1 MVGSELPLLPDI
13 SFAMTR
19 GKVSVNRIIFSR
31 ISSGEIW
38 VTSDGRAY
46 FVHLQEDIDNEI
58 SSPKVIFPEEVY
70 HRARSFPCNPA
81 VSSHRVLG

>member
-1 MVGSELPLLPDI
+1 MVGSESPLFPDI
-13 SFAMTR
+13 SFAITR

-58 SSPKVIFPEEVY
+58 SSEVIFPEEVY

-81 VSSHRVLG
+81 VSSHRVVG